1 MKAKKIIGATMALVG
16 MTMAVCVADG
26 SSHEIL
32 ARFAGV
38 ALLATGAY
46 IAKLFDFQQK
56 GGVK

>member
-1 MKAKKIIGATMALVG
+1 MALVG